1 MATQP
6 ATTTSVEQLCIDTI
20 RTLAMDAVQNANSGH
35 PGAPMALAPVAYL
48 LYTRFLHHNPR
59 DPEWPDRDRFVLSA
73 GHASML
79 LYASLHLS
87 GYDLPMDELKRFRQ
101 WGSKTPGHPER
112 DRENV
117 TPGVEVTTGPLG
129 QGFAN
134 GVGMAMAE
142 RFLRERYGEEVM
154 DHRIFAICSDGDL
167 MEGISAEAASLAGHL
182 ALGRLVY
189 IYDDNHISLD
199 GPTSLSFEGEDVE
212 KRFQA
217 YRWHTLHID
226 DVNDLEEVSAA
237 IQAGIDEQERP
248 TLIRCRTIIG
258 WPAPHK
264 QNTSKA
270 HGAPLGEDEVR
281 AAKEI
286 LGWDPDKHFYV
297 PDEVYGA
304 FNQVDRGQALQEAWE
319 ARFAVWRDANPDLA
333 REWDVAWSARPEP
346 GLDDVIPVFDPA
358 EKDAIAT
365 RSAGQTVM
373 EAFRE
378 KVPTMVGGAADLT
391 ESTKTIWEEEQIF
404 DAKRAGR
411 NVFFGVREHSMGA
424 EVNGLAAH
432 GGVVKPFGST
442 FLQFSDYMRPP
453 IRLSALMGL
462 HSVFVYT
469 HDSVGLGEDGP
480 THQPVEHFMALRA
493 IPHLVFIRPGDA
505 NETAQAW
512 RVILEDIDGPVAM
525 ALTRQNL
532 PVLDQSR
539 YGSATGVAKGGY
551 VLREAGAAAPRLI
564 LVGTG
569 SEVSVAVDAA
579 ERLEADGIATRVVSL
594 PSFELFDAQDD
605 AYRESVLPPGVPTVS
620 IEAGI
625 TRGWERYADRSVGI
639 DRFGASAPGA
649 EVLENLGINADNL
662 ITVARELLG

>member
-6 ATTTSVEQLCIDTI
+6 ATTTNVEQLCIDTI
-20 RTLAMDAVQNANSGH
+20 RTLAMDAVQKANSGH

-48 LYTRFLHHNPR
+48 LYTRFMRHNPS

-87 GYDLPMDELKRFRQ
+87 GYDLSMDELKNFRQ

-154 DHRIFAICSDGDL
+154 DHRTFAIVSDGDL

-189 IYDDNHISLD
+189 VYDDNHISLD

-217 YRWHTLHID
+217 YRWHTLHVD

-237 IQAGIDEQERP
+237 IQAGIDEEERP

-304 FNQVDRGQALQEAWE
+304 FSQVERGRELQEAWE
-319 ARFAVWRDANPDLA
+319 ARFSTWAEANPAAA
-333 REWDVAWSARPEP
+333 REWQIAWSARPEP

-391 ESTKTIWEEEQIF
+391 ESTKTIWEEEQIY

-424 EVNGLAAH
+424 EVNGMAAH
-432 GGVVKPFGST
+432 GGIVKPFGST

-493 IPHLVFIRPGDA
+493 IPHLVFMRPADA

-512 RVILEDIDGPVAM
+512 RTILEDIDGPVAM
-525 ALTRQNL
+525 ALSRQNL

-539 YGSATGVAKGGY
+539 FGSARGVAKGGY
-551 VLREAGAAAPRLI
+551 VLREAGGEAPRLI

-569 SEVSVAVDAA
+569 SEISVALDAA
-579 ERLEADGIATRVVSL
+579 DRLEADGIATRVVSL
-594 PSFELFDAQDD
+594 PSFELFDAQDQS
-605 AYRESVLPPGVPTVS
+605 YREEVLPPGVPTVS

-625 TRGWERYADRSVGI
+625 THGWERYADRSVGI

-649 EVLENLGINADNL
+649 EVLEKLGINADNL

>member
-6 ATTTSVEQLCIDTI
+6 ATTTNVEQLCIDTI

-35 PGAPMALAPVAYL
+35 PGAPMALAPAAYL
-48 LYTRFLHHNPR
+48 LYTRFMRHNPR

-79 LYASLHLS
+79 LYAVLHLS
-87 GYDLPMDELKRFRQ
+87 GYDLSMDEIKRFRQ

-134 GVGMAMAE
+134 GIGMAMAE

-154 DHRIFAICSDGDL
+154 DHHTFGICSDGDL
-167 MEGISAEAASLAGHL
+167 MEGISGEAASLAGHL
-182 ALGRLVY
+182 ALGRIVY
-189 IYDDNHISLD
+189 LYDDNHISLD

-217 YRWHTLHID
+217 YQWHTLHVEDI
-226 DVNDLEEVSAA
+226 NDLEELSAA
-237 IQAGIDEQERP
+237 IQAGIDEEDRP

-281 AAKEI
+281 ATKEI

-297 PDEVYGA
+297 PDAVYGA
-304 FNQVDRGQALQEAWE
+304 FNQVDRGRELQEAWE
-319 ARFAVWRDANPDLA
+319 ARFATWRETNPDAA
-333 REWDVAWSARPEP
+333 REWDVAWSAKPEP

-358 EKDAIAT
+358 DKDAIAT

-391 ESTKTIWEEEQIF
+391 ESTKTIWEEEHTY

-432 GGVVKPFGST
+432 GGIVKPFGST

-493 IPHLVFIRPGDA
+493 IPHLVFLRPADA

-525 ALTRQNL
+525 ALSRQNL
-532 PVLDQSR
+532 PVLDQSKF
-539 YGSATGVAKGGY
+539 GSATGVAKGGY
-551 VLREAGAAAPRLI
+551 VLREAGGEAPRLI

-569 SEVSVAVDAA
+569 SEISVALDAVD
-579 ERLEADGIATRVVSL
+579 RLEADGIATRVVSL
-594 PSFELFDAQDD
+594 PSFELFDAQDQ
-605 AYRESVLPPGVPTVS
+605 AYREEVLPPGVPTVS

-649 EVLENLGINADNL
+649 EVLEKLGINSDNL
-662 ITVARELLG
+662 VRVARELLG